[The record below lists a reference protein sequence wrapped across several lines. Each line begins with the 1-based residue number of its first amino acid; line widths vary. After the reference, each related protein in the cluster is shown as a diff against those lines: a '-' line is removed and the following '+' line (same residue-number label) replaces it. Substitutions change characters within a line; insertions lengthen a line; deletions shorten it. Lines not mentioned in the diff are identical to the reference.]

1 MVLKIMNCKI
11 KTRLKYILII
21 IICFSLT
28 SKIEGIPQDYQKGQR
43 PAKKITGKEGLT
55 KTIETLLKTRNIKRF
70 SIGETDMPVEDLFG
84 IDIPKIFDCDSV
96 IREYLDNAE
105 GFAYYGSLSYEM
117 EDKIRSEI
125 EKDSLDM
132 SVSVSSDSTAD
143 GMYFNYD
150 LYGTKPVKI
159 PIILKA
165 SDNSFSTTFDTTC
178 LVKFEANIDLFLN
191 SKKILSGPTGK
202 GIGIRINK
210 YSFELTSQPSFEEE
224 NNEENNEVEDAD
236 TAFVYEW
243 RKNKILFSVGNDTLE
258 AVPEK
263 VSIYVISNWYLS
275 ASKSA
280 NSINTEE
287 EADILTYEQLKKG
300 KFKWEVSN
308 YGSINTELI
317 LIPLIDKGDSISV
330 IEKENTFNYKSDDL
344 FSANDKDEISL
355 CCNYSL
361 KEGVNL
367 KHKKKVTDR

>member
-1 MVLKIMNCKI
+1 MNCKI

-21 IICFSLT
+21 IICFSVT
-28 SKIEGIPQDYQKGQR
+28 SKSEGISQDYQKGQR

-55 KTIETLLKTRNIKRF
+55 KTIETLLKTRNIKLF
-70 SIGETDMPVEDLFG
+70 SIGETDMSVEDLFG

-96 IREYLDNAE
+96 IREYLDKTE
-105 GFAYYGSLSYEM
+105 GFAYYGSLSYAM

-125 EKDSLDM
+125 EKDSLDI

-150 LYGTKPVKI
+150 FYGTKSVTI

-191 SKKILSGPTGK
+191 SKKILSGPTEK

-210 YSFELTSQPSFEEE
+210 YSFELTSQPSFEEGEE
-224 NNEENNEVEDAD
+224 NNEENNEEEDAD

-243 RKNKILFSVGNDTLE
+243 RKNKILFTIGNDIQE

-280 NSINTEE
+280 NSINTED
-287 EADILTYEQLKKG
+287 EADILTYEQLKKE

-344 FSANDKDEISL
+344 FSDNNKDEISL

-367 KHKKKVTDR
+367 KHKKKVTHK